1 MSPARILLAVANLLA
16 CASLSCR
23 RADVIESRVD
33 LVRID
38 GEQFALIL
46 KPGQYPYCAVYSV
59 SERGVI
65 RQLSMSTDD
74 ASFECR
80 SGEAIAGTT
89 FRAPKRDGK
98 THLFVL
104 LSSQR
109 LKLSSLTQQLLDVK
123 DKTKLSA
130 LDFRLPGS
138 AFIETI
144 DFDPE
149 TVSPPVADGGSP

>member
-1 MSPARILLAVANLLA
+1 MAMANVVALAT
-16 CASLSCR
+16 LSCR
-23 RADVIESRVD
+23 KADVVESRVD

-65 RQLSMSTDD
+65 RQLTMPADD
-74 ASFECR
+74 VSFECR
-80 SGEAIAGTT
+80 AGEAIAGTT
-89 FRAPKRDGK
+89 FRAPMRDGK

-109 LKLSSLTQQLLDVK
+109 LKLSSVTQQLLDVR

-138 AFIETI
+138 AVIETI
-144 DFDPE
+144 DFEPE
-149 TVSPPVADGGSP
+149 TVAPAAVDSGVQ